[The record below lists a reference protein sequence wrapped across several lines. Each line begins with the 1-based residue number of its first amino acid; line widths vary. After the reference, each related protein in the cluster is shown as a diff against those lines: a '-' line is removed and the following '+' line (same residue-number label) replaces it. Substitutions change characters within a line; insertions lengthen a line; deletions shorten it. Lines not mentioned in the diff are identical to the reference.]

1 MSVSVPLDDLNTG
14 SHAPRSA
21 SDLKSRAVFGLFM
34 LVGFVVGI
42 ILQNDIVDWCV
53 KWAINKDGD
62 CSSSLCVGT
71 QSAYRVSF
79 ALFIFF
85 FTHYIFS
92 HSWNCCLDADA
103 RVGFNRP
110 HMLIRT
116 VVFAV
121 IFLITFVIPNAFFT
135 YYAWFALVVS
145 CLYLVGQLILLLH
158 FAYEWNDNWRN
169 RESSAFTYGLLFCTV
184 ALFLGGLVVTGYLY
198 KWFGNESECATGQA
212 MITLTLLLGLVYTLL
227 CLRVPHGSLLPSSVV
242 FAYTVWLAYS
252 GLSGGIPAGVCNTVQ
267 SSSTTQMIIGAI
279 VAALSLVI
287 AATNAGQ
294 SREAF
299 DLASGSDEGLSE
311 VEVAA
316 NSFQFFHLMM
326 MMGSCYVAMLLTSW
340 SITGAHGI
348 DSNADSGKASMGAK
362 FSSEF
367 LAALLYIWTLAAPL
381 IFPDREF

>member
-1 MSVSVPLDDLNTG
+1 MSVSVPLDDVS
-14 SHAPRSA
+14 SHPPRSA

-34 LVGFVVGI
+34 LVGFIIGI
-42 ILQNDIVDWCV
+42 ILQNDVVDWCV
-53 KWAINKDGD
+53 HWAINKDGD
-62 CSSSLCVGT
+62 CSSSECVGT

-85 FTHYIFS
+85 LVHYLFS

-110 HMLIRT
+110 HMIMRT
-116 VVFAV
+116 IAFAA
-121 IFLITFVIPNAFFT
+121 IFLLTFVIPNTFFT

-145 CLYLVGQLILLLH
+145 CFYLIGQLVLLLH

-169 RESSAFTYGLLFCTV
+169 RESNAFTYGLLFCTV
-184 ALFLGGLVVTGYLY
+184 GLFVGGLVVVGYLY
-198 KWFGNESECATGQA
+198 KWFGNESECVTGQA
-212 MITLTLLLGLVYTLL
+212 MITLTLLLGIVYTLL

-252 GLSGGIPAGVCNTVQ
+252 GLSGGIAPGACNTVQ
-267 SSSTTQMIIGAI
+267 SSSTTQMIIGAV

-299 DLASGSDEGLSE
+299 ELSSSSGEGLSE
-311 VEVAA
+311 VELAA

-326 MMGSCYVAMLLTSW
+326 MMGSCYMAMLLTSW
-340 SITGAHGI
+340 AITGAHGI

-362 FSSEF
+362 FTSEF
-367 LAALLYIWTLAAPL
+367 LAALLYIWTLAAPML
-381 IFPDREF
+381 FPDREF